1 MKRMIASVLILT
13 LVSVG
18 LVGCT
23 KNESTTTKETEIK
36 TPAGTTTITSE
47 KDSKQT
53 GDNSP
58 AANP

>member
-1 MKRMIASVLILT
+1 MKRMIASVLILS
-13 LVSVG
+13 LLSVG

-36 TPAGTTTITSE
+36 TPAGTTTITTE

-53 GDNSP
+53 GE
-58 AANP
+58 NPPGARP

>member
-1 MKRMIASVLILT
+1 MKRLIAAVLMLS

-36 TPAGTTTITSE
+36 TPAGTTTITTE
-47 KDSKQT
+47 KDVKKT

-58 AANP
+58 SANP